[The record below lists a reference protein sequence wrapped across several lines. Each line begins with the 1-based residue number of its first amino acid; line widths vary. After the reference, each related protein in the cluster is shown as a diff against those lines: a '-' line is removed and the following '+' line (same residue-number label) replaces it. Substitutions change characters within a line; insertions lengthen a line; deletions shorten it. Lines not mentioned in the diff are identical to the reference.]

1 MSRRRRRKES
11 DSLASDSRN
20 GGVMKPGT
28 TDPAAGGRDTT
39 VNAERLRLDRRTRA
53 AFPGGAGDRIAVSGM
68 GNGAR
73 GLR

>member
-1 MSRRRRRKES
+1 
-11 DSLASDSRN
+11 
-20 GGVMKPGT
+20 MKPGT
-28 TDPAAGGRDTT
+28 TDPAAGGRDTM